1 MAIQKYKAYHFHEFI
16 EIVESIGRHR
26 RSEQCIPPVLWS
38 RGHRETDW
46 NLKPTL
52 MRSVELNSFSG
63 IEHTSG
69 RALEEELRKEHYV
82 AKNYHFMSKDPR
94 TAVEWMEVMQ
104 HHGVKTRLLDWSESM
119 IHPVI
124 FSLECFFDNKN
135 YRTEDR
141 INCSPCIWILEPME
155 WNMVVLRNLLGNH
168 KVIDFC
174 IESLPTTNNQK
185 KRDIRRRLMQLRNE
199 LDQYM
204 NVRSAKHLQAV
215 FNLSSMMGELQGMQT
230 RDLLYVLQHGE
241 LYYCLS
247 YLLVHVYMD
256 TKLWKVGEVLP
267 LSIVE
272 PYHSERIRAQIGA
285 FSIFPYYE
293 EDNLYQTAKG
303 LNISLDA
310 MEYMHS
316 GNQFLHRILLCNPD
330 EIAFEVMNSG
340 CNVTWLYPEMP
351 IVANT
356 IEQRKIYL

>member
-1 MAIQKYKAYHFHEFI
+1 
-16 EIVESIGRHR
+16 
-26 RSEQCIPPVLWS
+26 
-38 RGHRETDW
+38 
-46 NLKPTL
+46 
-52 MRSVELNSFSG
+52 
-63 IEHTSG
+63 
-69 RALEEELRKEHYV
+69 
-82 AKNYHFMSKDPR
+82 
-94 TAVEWMEVMQ
+94 
-104 HHGVKTRLLDWSESM
+104 
-119 IHPVI
+119 
-124 FSLECFFDNKN
+124 
-135 YRTEDR
+135 
-141 INCSPCIWILEPME
+141 
-155 WNMVVLRNLLGNH
+155 
-168 KVIDFC
+168 
-174 IESLPTTNNQK
+174 
-185 KRDIRRRLMQLRNE
+185 
-199 LDQYM
+199 M
-204 NVRSAKHLQAV
+204 NVGSAKHLQAV

-293 EDNLYQTAKG
+293 KDNLYQTAKG
-303 LNISLDA
+303 MNISLDA
-310 MEYMHS
+310 MEYMHL